1 MIVGPYVDAFLQRP
15 TPAEAPARYE
25 RPGDVVEHRYG
36 PGGVRLVR
44 ASFRTHHFRP
54 HAHSEYA
61 VAAIERGVEAVRYRG
76 ATEYAATGGLLL
88 LDADT
93 LHAGRPGIT
102 EGWDYRVFY
111 LPPAVLEDL
120 AGHRPTFPDPTP
132 HDPRLAAR
140 LIRLHRRHDQ
150 DALAAQEEFAAVCTE
165 ILARYTRRAIPS
177 APPLLVRE
185 VRRHLAADLRRTP
198 SLDEL
203 AAVAGLPRFQLLR
216 AFRRE
221 TGVTP
226 HGYLLQLRLQCAQ
239 QLLAAGHTVARAA
252 ADSGFYDQAHLHR
265 HFRRTFAATPGRFA
279 RNGVQDR
286 HGPPA

>member
-1 MIVGPYVDAFLQRP
+1 MEDL
-15 TPAEAPARYE
+15 
-25 RPGDVVEHRYG
+25 VEHRYG
-36 PGGVRLVR
+36 RDDMRLVT
-44 ASFRTHHFRP
+44 ASFRTHRFVP

-76 ATEYAATGGLLL
+76 ATEHAPAGSLLL

-93 LHAGRPGIT
+93 IHAGRPGIA

-111 LPPAVLEDL
+111 IPQPLLVEL
-120 AGHRPTFPDPTP
+120 AGHRPAFSSPTP

-140 LIRLHRRHDQ
+140 LIRLHRRQDQ
-150 DALAAQEEFAAVCTE
+150 TSLAAQEEFEALCSE
-165 ILARYTRRAIPS
+165 ILARYTRRGIAPAPS
-177 APPLLVRE
+177 APIRTAPSGPIRTAPLGPIRTAPLGPIQKVQ
-185 VRRHLAADLRRTP
+185 RHLAEDLRRTP

-203 AAVAGLPRFQLLR
+203 AQVAGLPRFQLLR

-226 HGYLLQLRLQCAQ
+226 HGYLLQLRLRCAQ
-239 QLLAAGHTVARAA
+239 QLLTAGHTVARAA
-252 ADSGFYDQAHLHR
+252 AESGFYDQAHLHR

-279 RNGVQDR
+279 RNDVQDR
-286 HGPPA
+286 RRSRA

>member
-1 MIVGPYVDAFLQRP
+1 MEDL
-15 TPAEAPARYE
+15 
-25 RPGDVVEHRYG
+25 VEHRYG
-36 PGGVRLVR
+36 RDDMRLVK
-44 ASFRTHHFRP
+44 ASFRTHRFVP

-76 ATEYAATGGLLL
+76 ATEHACAGSLLL

-93 LHAGRPGIT
+93 IHAGRPGIA

-111 LPPAVLEDL
+111 LPPALLAEL
-120 AGHRPTFPDPTP
+120 AGHRPTFPSPTP

-140 LIRLHRRHDQ
+140 LIRLHRRRDQ
-150 DALAAQEEFAAVCTE
+150 NSLAAQEEFEALCTE
-165 ILARYTRRAIPS
+165 ILARYTRRGIAA
-177 APPLLVRE
+177 APPAPVSK
-185 VRRHLAADLRRTP
+185 VQRHLAADLRRTP
-198 SLDEL
+198 ALDEL
-203 AAVAGLPRFQLLR
+203 AEVAGLPRFQLLR

-226 HGYLLQLRLQCAQ
+226 HGYLLQLRLRCAQ
-239 QLLAAGHTVARAA
+239 QLLTAGHTVARAA

-279 RNGVQDR
+279 RNDVQDR
-286 HGPPA
+286 RGSPA